1 MAYQFFS
8 VAPTAQP
15 TPLGPGQP
23 GVYGADVAYGAT
35 VFGDRL
41 YLLTTTQATEDRT
54 LLQATIQRYGP
65 ASDRPDDPWETL
77 WTHQV
82 PLTTPED
89 APYPPLL
96 GSHLGIL
103 TEAGQPVL
111 YALVNLGAGS
121 QLVLCRDGQTFEPV
135 ASADLM
141 PLLPYRL
148 LGDVAQPHGFC
159 PPPVPGLTLSRPAS
173 GGLCQLTS
181 LEQPNLQDGVP
192 PEVCA
197 DPSRICQV
205 LMVDQRL
212 YMALADPVQGFQLWV
227 SQPGN
232 ITPYTWRQV
241 IGQGA
246 YRYSQNQRVTAMVA
260 FQGDVYLLAGPGQ
273 PTEAG
278 AVASP
283 ELLRVYPD
291 NSWDVIIGNPRFTPL
306 GLKLPLGAMGPG
318 FEQRFNRVAGGLL
331 VHDDTL
337 YALLYAVSPATK
349 GAETPAPTLELWG
362 SADAETWQQQS
373 LSGLLEQIDHP
384 VVTPLSTPEGLVLFA
399 HSDYGQLLHQRQRDA
414 AALEA
419 GDAKRYKRSRQ
430 KRQSSAALDS
440 VLNSTPTGLVSAT
453 DRMTAQRHQRHLW
466 ADVGGT
472 LHGLFNYGNRE
483 DYSGLTLCTSTDDGL
498 TWQEYLSLPDTDNS
512 SSSDTLLV
520 GDTLWAACSTT
531 ANTITLHRLQ
541 RTDSPTDPQWQAQAS
556 QTVATDPQAKC
567 TVPTLT
573 LDPQQRLW
581 CAYVNYDNER
591 HEGSLKLVVS
601 DDEGQHWHPV
611 PMVLSTV
618 NNATAKSGLLLNL
631 PDRVMVIYTDQ
642 RVGADLRVVRTRN
655 AAYRLHSWPVD
666 QPWVCTEIYEH
677 ANVDSLIEGQYGS
690 HFSALVDDQG
700 NVHFATQDSGRLVYF
715 RLAAGSDTWS
725 EPLVL
730 TEDVK
735 VAYLKLA
742 FSPAQQ
748 RVLIVANLRSFVRL
762 YESDDYGITFT
773 ATALMLHPTASE
785 EDGNSFA
792 RPQVEV
798 PAEVDNMLPVL
809 QLYQRTDG
817 LWGTLQFAVTLD
829 RAAAADETEAMELML

>member
-8 VAPTAQP
+8 VAPAAQP

-35 VFGDRL
+35 VFRDCL
-41 YLLTTTQATEDRT
+41 YLLTTTQAAEDRT

-65 ASDRPDDPWETL
+65 ASDGSDAPWETL

-82 PLTTPED
+82 PLTDPD
-89 APYPPLL
+89 AASYPPLL
-96 GSHLGIL
+96 GSHLGSL

-111 YALVNLGAGS
+111 YALVNLGAAS
-121 QLVLCRDGQTFEPV
+121 QLLLCRDGQTFEPV
-135 ASADLM
+135 SAANLT

-148 LGDVAQPHGFC
+148 LGDIAQPHAFC
-159 PPPVPGLTLSRPAS
+159 PPPVPGLSLNLPAS

-181 LEQPNLQDGVP
+181 LEQTNLQDAVP

-197 DPSRICQV
+197 DPHRISQV
-205 LMVDQRL
+205 LMVDQQI
-212 YMALADPVQGFQLWV
+212 YMAITDPVQGFQLWV

-241 IGQGA
+241 IAQGA
-246 YRYSQNQRVTAMVA
+246 YRYSQNQRVMAMVA
-260 FQGDVYLLAGPGQ
+260 FQGDVYLLAGPRQ

-278 AVASP
+278 AFASP

-291 NSWDVIIGNPRFTPL
+291 DSWDVIIGNPRFTPL

-318 FEQRFNRVAGGLL
+318 FEQRFNRAAGGLL
-331 VHDDTL
+331 VHDNTL
-337 YALLYAVSPATK
+337 YALLYAVSPAAK
-349 GAETPAPTLELWG
+349 GAEIPAPTVELWG
-362 SADAETWQQQS
+362 STDAETWQQQS
-373 LSGLLEQIDHP
+373 FSGLLDQVDHP

-399 HSDYGQLLHQRQRDA
+399 HSNYGQLLHQRQRDA

-419 GDAKRYKRSRQ
+419 GEAKRYKRSRQ
-430 KRQSSAALDS
+430 KRQASAALDS
-440 VLNSTPTGLVSAT
+440 VLNSTPTDLVSAT
-453 DRMTAQRHQRHLW
+453 DRMTTHRHQRHLW

-472 LHGLFNYGNRE
+472 LHGLFNYGSRE

-498 TWQEYLSLPDTDNS
+498 TWQEYLTLPHTASS

-520 GDTLWAACSTT
+520 GDTLWVACSTT
-531 ANTITLHRLQ
+531 TDTIALHRLQ
-541 RTDSPTDPQWQAQAS
+541 RTDSPTDPQWQAQPS
-556 QTVATDPQAKC
+556 QLVIADPQAKC
-567 TVPTLT
+567 SVPTLT

-581 CAYVNYDNER
+581 CAYVHYDNER

-601 DDEGQHWHPV
+601 ADEGQHWQPV
-611 PMVLSTV
+611 PTALGTV

-642 RVGADLRVVRTRN
+642 RVGADLQVVRTRN
-655 AAYRLHSWPVD
+655 AAYRLHTWPVD

-690 HFSALVDDQG
+690 HFSALVDDRG
-700 NVHFATQDSGRLVYF
+700 NVHFATQDSGRLMYF
-715 RLAAGSDTWS
+715 RLAAGSDTWAD
-725 EPLVL
+725 PLVL

-742 FSPAQQ
+742 FSSVQQ

-762 YESDDYGITFT
+762 YESDDYGTSFT

-785 EDGNSFA
+785 EEGNNFA

-798 PAEVDNMLPVL
+798 PAEVDNILPVL
-809 QLYQRTDG
+809 QQYQRTDG
-817 LWGTLQFAVTLD
+817 LWGVLQFAVKLD
-829 RAAAADETEAMELML
+829 RATAENAAEAMELML